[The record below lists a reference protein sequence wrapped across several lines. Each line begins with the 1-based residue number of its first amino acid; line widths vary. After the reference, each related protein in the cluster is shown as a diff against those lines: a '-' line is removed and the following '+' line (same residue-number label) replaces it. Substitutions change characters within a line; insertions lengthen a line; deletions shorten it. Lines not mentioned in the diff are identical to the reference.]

1 MSEHFFFID
10 LSPAAGVGAD
20 TRGSETLR
28 RCLDSRELLMAIDAE
43 FGMGLNVRMT
53 FYRYEMDTQYADR
66 VDISNR
72 LPLLTLVVSSA
83 LQMF

>member
-1 MSEHFFFID
+1 
-10 LSPAAGVGAD
+10 
-20 TRGSETLR
+20 
-28 RCLDSRELLMAIDAE
+28 MAIDAE
-43 FGMGLNVRMT
+43 FGMGLNVRMA
-53 FYRYEMDTQYADR
+53 FHRYEMDTQYADW

>member
-1 MSEHFFFID
+1 M
-10 LSPAAGVGAD
+10 AWVGAD

-83 LQMF
+83 LQTF

>member
-1 MSEHFFFID
+1 
-10 LSPAAGVGAD
+10 
-20 TRGSETLR
+20 
-28 RCLDSRELLMAIDAE
+28 MAIDAE

-53 FYRYEMDTQYADR
+53 IYRYEMDLDTQYADR

>member
-1 MSEHFFFID
+1 M
-10 LSPAAGVGAD
+10 
-20 TRGSETLR
+20 
-28 RCLDSRELLMAIDAE
+28 DSRELLMAIDAE
-43 FGMGLNVRMT
+43 FGMGLNVRMA

-83 LQMF
+83 LQTF

>member
-1 MSEHFFFID
+1 
-10 LSPAAGVGAD
+10 
-20 TRGSETLR
+20 
-28 RCLDSRELLMAIDAE
+28 MAIDAE
-43 FGMGLNVRMT
+43 FGMGLNVRIT

-72 LPLLTLVVSSA
+72 LPLLTLMVSSA